1 MQKEEVFFGK
11 FGKKM
16 IFFIKMSF
24 YTWIATPL
32 ARNDDDTIPRKCNLC
47 GDLLTAN
54 DTPLRPVSFAGNKS
68 PHLID
73 YYPLNCFSTLQAFL
87 MPA

>member
-1 MQKEEVFFGK
+1 
-11 FGKKM
+11 
-16 IFFIKMSF
+16 MSF

-54 DTPLRPVSFAGNKS
+54 DTPLRPVSFAGSKS
-68 PHLID
+68 PHFID
-73 YYPLNCFSTLQAFL
+73 LLCRKQKIFPQIVFL
-87 MPA
+87 GIVPSSLRAKRGNPRIK